1 MRHYPQNSPQ
11 AAARIVALALL
22 ADGHVCKRELDA
34 LDQVAAHE
42 QLGLSRQELHS
53 VVQTFCEDLLIA
65 AQLSWDTACR
75 VDAATMAELMAEVDD
90 PVLWRKVMRLC
101 GAVIDA
107 DGHVSDGELIV
118 IRAAAEHSQRQSQAP
133 AREDRLPELLHG

>member
-1 MRHYPQNSPQ
+1 MRHYPRNSPQ

-34 LDQVAAHE
+34 LDQGAAHE
-42 QLGLSRQELHS
+42 QLGLNRQEMQA

-75 VDAATMAELMAEVDD
+75 VDEAATAELMAEVDD
-90 PVLWRKVMRLC
+90 PALWRTVMRLC

-107 DGHVSDGELIV
+107 DGHVSDGESIV
-118 IRAAAEHSQRQSQAP
+118 IRAAAEHWQRQPQAP
-133 AREDRLPELLHG
+133 AHPDRLPELLHG